1 MDRQEDRNGWL
12 AGFLRDLVTMP
23 RRHVIVFIVATV
35 LLLILEIE
43 LIEGVRLVHMLELL
57 GVMVFLY
64 LAWGA
69 WLVRRRR
76 TGQGRA

>member
-1 MDRQEDRNGWL
+1 MERQEDRNGWL
-12 AGFLRDLVTMP
+12 ARFLRELFTMP
-23 RRHVIVFIVATV
+23 RRHVIVFMLATI
-35 LLLILEIE
+35 LLLVLEIE
-43 LIEGVRLVHMLELL
+43 LTEGVHLVHVLEVL

-76 TGQGRA
+76 TQ